1 MRFRRLAAGTAVLV
15 GVTMVLGI
23 FTAAAGAGLTCQ
35 MRWPLCDGPLGG
47 LFPANWPSFIE
58 WFHRLVAGVT
68 GIPVLATAIQS
79 WRTDQSSRVR
89 YASTAVLVIM
99 PVQVTLGALTV
110 TQYGIAVLFA
120 HFATPVLLFT
130 LSVLTAVWAYEPTV
144 SSGAG
149 RRAALLALP
158 FLALASLLSPRFL
171 VTFTAPI
178 QVVYNGLLLAALAA
192 LLAAA
197 VWLDNER
204 GTQFATAGSVL
215 SAAILILGRRTYG
228 DTVVYL
234 IVFSI
239 VVVFGCTVLAARAGD
254 GSEVR
259 RRLTESSQ

>member
-58 WFHRLVAGVT
+58 WFHRLVAGAT
-68 GIPVLATAIQS
+68 GLPVLATAIQS

-89 YASTAVLVIM
+89 YASTAVLAIL
-99 PVQVTLGALTV
+99 PIQVVLGALTV

-130 LSVLTAVWAYEPTV
+130 LSTLTAAWAYESRV
-144 SSGAG
+144 SAVTG

-158 FLALASLLSPRFL
+158 FLALATLLSPRFL

-178 QVVYNGLLLAALAA
+178 QVVYNGLLLAALAG

-197 VWLDNER
+197 VWMDDER
-204 GTQFATAGSVL
+204 ATQFATAGSLL
-215 SAAILILGRRTYG
+215 SAAVLIVGRRAYG

-234 IVFSI
+234 IVVGL
-239 VVVFGCTVLAARAGD
+239 VVVFGCTFLAARVGD
-254 GSEVR
+254 TSSVS
-259 RRLTESSQ
+259 RRLTETS